1 MAFFVNRKGGRTR
14 NQGLARKTVIRYAHG
29 MWTRRQTLITAAAAL
44 PVALFAATGKP
55 RLRYLQIGT
64 GHPHADKIKVYRASD
79 DWEVVGVVE
88 PDEAR
93 RKAAMSMELYDGLP
107 FLSLEEGLAMPDLA
121 VAGIETPVRDLLH
134 YAHLALDAG
143 CHLHLDKPAG
153 ASWADYQSL
162 MAKADAERLVVQ
174 MGYMYRFNPAVALLR
189 RMNHEGWLGEIFEVH
204 AVMSKV
210 IPQEQRTE
218 LAEFPGG
225 VMFELGGHIIDL
237 VIGILGKPEAVR
249 AFPRQTQMTGGD
261 AFRDNMLAVL
271 EYPRALATVK
281 STGLEVDGGARR
293 HLLVCGTEGTAQIQP
308 LDRPEMKLTLARE
321 RRFDGDTTVY
331 KKGTQTI
338 PFDPP
343 YQRYVGDAANLASIL
358 RGELP
363 NMFPSSHD
371 LAVQETVLRASAMWD
386 DQPTGSDQ

>member
-1 MAFFVNRKGGRTR
+1 MTD
-14 NQGLARKTVIRYAHG
+14 IRYPHG
-29 MWTRRQTLITAAAAL
+29 MWTRRQTLITAAAL
-44 PVALFAATGKP
+44 PATLFSASVKP

-64 GHPHADKIKVYRASD
+64 GHPHADKIGVYRASD
-79 DWEVVGVVE
+79 DWKVVGVVE
-88 PDEAR
+88 PDETL
-93 RKAAMSMELYDGLP
+93 RKTAMSKELYAGLP
-107 FLSLEEGLAMPDLA
+107 FMSLEEGLATPELA
-121 VAGIETPVRDLLH
+121 AVGIETRVRDLLH
-134 YAHLALDAG
+134 YAHIALDAG
-143 CHLHLDKPAG
+143 CYLHLDKPAG
-153 ASWADYQSL
+153 ASWVNYQAL
-162 MAKADAERLVVQ
+162 MEKAEAARLVVQ
-174 MGYMYRFNPAVALLR
+174 MGYMYRFNPAVVLLR
-189 RMNHEGWLGEIFEVH
+189 RMIQEGWLGEIFEVH

-210 IPQEQRTE
+210 IPQEQRME
-218 LAEFPGG
+218 LAEFAGG

-249 AFPRQTQMTGGD
+249 AFPRQTQTTGGD
-261 AFRDNMLAVL
+261 TFRDNMLAVL

-281 STGLEVDGGARR
+281 SSGLEVDGGARR

-308 LDRPEMKLTLARE
+308 LDRPELKLTLSRE

-338 PFDPP
+338 PFEPP
-343 YQRYVGDAANLASIL
+343 YQRYVGDAANLASII

-386 DQPTGSDQ
+386 AV

>member
-1 MAFFVNRKGGRTR
+1 
-14 NQGLARKTVIRYAHG
+14 

-44 PVALFAATGKP
+44 PATLFAASVKP

-64 GHPHADKIKVYRASD
+64 GHPHADKIGVYRASD

-88 PDEAR
+88 PDEEL
-93 RKAAMSMELYDGLP
+93 RKVAMTKELYAGLP
-107 FLSLEEGLAMPDLA
+107 FLSLEEGLATPELA
-121 VAGIETPVRDLLH
+121 VVGIETRVRDLLH
-134 YAHLALDAG
+134 YAHIALDAG

-153 ASWADYQSL
+153 ASWVNYQAL
-162 MAKADAERLVVQ
+162 MEKADAARLVVQ
-174 MGYMYRFNPAVALLR
+174 MGYMYRFNPAVSLLR
-189 RMNHEGWLGEIFEVH
+189 RMIHEGWLGEIFEVH

-237 VIGILGKPEAVR
+237 VVGILGKPEAVR
-249 AFPRQTQMTGGD
+249 AFPRQTLTTGGD

-293 HLLVCGTEGTAQIQP
+293 HLLVSGTEGTAQIQP
-308 LDRPEMKLTLARE
+308 LDRPELKLTLSRE
-321 RRFDGDTTVY
+321 RAFEGEKLRY

-386 DQPTGSDQ
+386 DQPTGSGQ

>member
-1 MAFFVNRKGGRTR
+1 
-14 NQGLARKTVIRYAHG
+14 

-44 PVALFAATGKP
+44 PATLFAATGQP

-79 DWEVVGVVE
+79 AWEVVGVVE

-93 RKAAMSMELYDGLP
+93 RKAATTMELYAGLP
-107 FLSLEEGLAMPDLA
+107 FLSLEEGLAQPDLS

-162 MAKADAERLVVQ
+162 MAKADAARLVVQ

-189 RMNHEGWLGEIFEVH
+189 RMIDEGWLGEIFEVH

-218 LAEFPGG
+218 LAEFSGG

-249 AFPRQTQMTGGD
+249 AFPRQTQTTSGD
-261 AFRDNMLAVL
+261 TFPDNMLAVL
-271 EYPRALATVK
+271 EYPLSLATVK
-281 STGLEVDGGARR
+281 STGLEVDGGSRR

-308 LDRPEMKLTLARE
+308 LDRPELKLTLARE
-321 RRFDGDTTVY
+321 RRFDGDITVY

-343 YQRYVGDAANLASIL
+343 YQRYVGDAANLASII

-363 NMFPSSHD
+363 SAFPSSHD
-371 LAVQETVLRASAMWD
+371 LAVQETVLRACAMWD
-386 DQPTGSDQ
+386 GEETGSGQ